1 VSNGILEEIIYLGKR
16 ENPFAKLK
24 PEDAIGQVDEDA
36 LLKNDVVEAKLE
48 SDCSDKP
55 RACKNCSCGRAE
67 MEDAVDSEDLAKI
80 ISTGQVKSE
89 CGSCYLGDAFRC
101 ATCPYKGILEKIK
114 NSIGLPAF
122 QPGDKLKLD
131 LNNDGIVNEL
141 TEASTKIVGG
151 KVKIEL

>member
-1 VSNGILEEIIYLGKR
+1 M
-16 ENPFAKLK
+16 K
-24 PEDAIGQVDEDA
+24 PEDANGQVDEDA
-36 LLKNDVVEAKLE
+36 LLKDDVVEAKLE
-48 SDCSDKP
+48 SDCSTKP

-101 ATCPYKGILEKIK
+101 ATCPYKG
-114 NSIGLPAF
+114 LPAF

-141 TEASTKIVGG
+141 TEGATKVVGG